1 MKWSLLKLK
10 IFLIFLSFFGFLF
23 SHAQTG
29 LSLNEKLFL
38 LSPVV
43 ELDTVQR
50 PAWKQKLFHD
60 HLIRFSDS
68 TFEITVDPL
77 VNFSYLVSTDKS
89 DTGRYYINSRGFKL
103 RGNLSRKLYFGS
115 TFVENQAFYP
125 GYQNDFI
132 QQFGVVP
139 GQGRV
144 KPFKQTGVD
153 YAYATGYV
161 LVMPNENW
169 TISFG
174 NEKTFIGNGYRS
186 LVLSDNA
193 FNFPR
198 ISSSS
203 SFFKDKM
210 RYKYVYGWMSTLN
223 RSPNFTTVE
232 APFIRKNFSLHQV
245 DFFVLK
251 EKLMISLFDASIWA
265 RTDSVKNLNTDPL
278 SYQPILGLSLLN
290 NTNQSNHLFGMGVM
304 YRLIDLWKPEGISY
318 LDVYAN
324 GIKELSSIK
333 PSFQVGAKYYLS
345 YKDVRAMMTVEMN
358 RVPAFTY
365 ASSQANFI
373 GFSHYNQ
380 PLAHPLGSGFQEL
393 LTSVYLSYKR
403 FGLSLYYNKAYFET
417 DANLNRQG
425 FDITFAQHPVK
436 TELNKDFYRAF
447 YRIGAS
453 YTINTAY
460 NLQVFAGVFERKH
473 VEGQNFDR
481 EKYVEIGIKTNL
493 YNYYFDF

>member
-10 IFLIFLSFFGFLF
+10 AFLIFISFFGFQF
-23 SHAQTG
+23 TYAQTG
-29 LSLNEKLFL
+29 LRLNEKLFL
-38 LSPVV
+38 LSPAM
-43 ELDTVQR
+43 EQDTIQR
-50 PAWKQKLFHD
+50 PVWKQKLFHD

-77 VNFSYLVSTDKS
+77 VNFSYLSNVGGV
-89 DTGRYYINSRGFKL
+89 DTGRYYINSRGFSL
-103 RGNLSRKLYFGS
+103 RGNLNRKLYFGS

-186 LVLSDNA
+186 LVLSDNT
-193 FNFPR
+193 FNFPC
-198 ISSSS
+198 ISSS
-203 SFFKDKM
+203 SFFLKDKI
-210 RYKYVYGWMSTLN
+210 RYRYVYSWMSTLN

-265 RTDSVKNLNTDPL
+265 RTDSVKNLNVDPL

-290 NTNQSNHLFGMGVM
+290 NTNQSNHLFGFGLVYNILKKRKVNVM
-304 YRLIDLWKPEGISY
+304 SGFN
-318 LDVYAN
+318 VYVN
-324 GIKELSSIK
+324 SIKELSSIK
-333 PSFQVGAKYYLS
+333 LSFQAGAKYYLS
-345 YKDVRAMMTVEMN
+345 YKDVRAMMTVELN

-365 ASSQANFI
+365 STSQANFI

-393 LTSVYLSYKR
+393 LASVYLSYKR
-403 FGLSLYYNKAYFET
+403 FGLNLYYNKAYFET
-417 DANLNRQG
+417 DASLNRQG

-447 YRIGAS
+447 YRISGS
-453 YTINTAY
+453 YTMNTSY
-460 NLQVFAGVFERKH
+460 NLQVFAGVFGRKY
-473 VEGQNFDR
+473 VEGQNLDQ